1 MLAKAVFAQTHR
13 HLYFFD
19 LPGRQNSKQ
28 YPRSANKS
36 TEKTGI
42 LLGLTF
48 CGLYALK
55 QRQSGSSVGCRS
67 PPYQSFLKPTKNDWT
82 EAHNLEKTTQSGLY
96 HRKRRVHGI
105 DLWGIL
111 SPWANLPVICGQA
124 VPASLRQAYGGIQ
137 RGLRRILPSKASTE
151 ISGRTLC
158 GQRRLL
164 L

>member
-1 MLAKAVFAQTHR
+1 MCIRDRIHR

-55 QRQSGSSVGCRS
+55 QRQSGSSVGCRG
-67 PPYQSFLKPTKNDWT
+67 PPYLSLIHIYIKLGADIDTSTLNGGFGLGPIDWVRVQSDIHLDLNGHKLTLLKSKM
-82 EAHNLEKTTQSGLY
+82 SGDSYSYLICLLY
-96 HRKRRVHGI
+96 TSRCV
-105 DLWGIL
+105 
-111 SPWANLPVICGQA
+111 
-124 VPASLRQAYGGIQ
+124 
-137 RGLRRILPSKASTE
+137 
-151 ISGRTLC
+151 
-158 GQRRLL
+158 
-164 L
+164 

>member
-1 MLAKAVFAQTHR
+1 MPNIAALITVAAVRKDTGVEIAKAFFAQIHR

-19 LPGRQNSKQ
+19 LPGRQKSKQ

-67 PPYQSFLKPTKNDWT
+67 PPYQSFLKPTKND
-82 EAHNLEKTTQSGLY
+82 
-96 HRKRRVHGI
+96 
-105 DLWGIL
+105 
-111 SPWANLPVICGQA
+111 
-124 VPASLRQAYGGIQ
+124 
-137 RGLRRILPSKASTE
+137 
-151 ISGRTLC
+151 
-158 GQRRLL
+158 
-164 L
+164 